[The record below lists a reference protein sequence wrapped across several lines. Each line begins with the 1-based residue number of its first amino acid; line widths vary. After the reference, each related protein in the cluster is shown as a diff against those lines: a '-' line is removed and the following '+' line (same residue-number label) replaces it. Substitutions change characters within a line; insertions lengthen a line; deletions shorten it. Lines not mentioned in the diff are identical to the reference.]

1 MKHLQA
7 LWVYRYFIISTIKT
21 EFYTRLARSRLGIA
35 WVVIHP
41 LAQVAMYAFVLS
53 AVLSSKLPGIESRYA
68 YAIYLMAGMSS
79 WTLFLEVINRSLNV
93 FIDNANLLKKMAFP
107 KLTLP
112 IVIAGSS
119 LLSNL
124 VLLVAILVVFGLL
137 GHYPFYALTWL
148 PLLILL
154 NLSLALS
161 FGLFLGILHVFIR
174 DIGQLMPMLL
184 QLWFWLTPIV
194 YIADIIPE
202 KFHFLLSLNP
212 MHAVAIGYQAV
223 LAYGKTPELATLLY
237 PLALTIL
244 MATAAA
250 WMYKKSHEEMADVL

>member
-1 MKHLQA
+1 MRHLQA
-7 LWVYRYFIISTIKT
+7 LWVYRYFVISTIKT

-41 LAQVAMYAFVLS
+41 LSQVAMYAFVLS

-68 YAIYLMAGMSS
+68 YAIYLMAGMSA
-79 WTLFLEVINRSLNV
+79 WTLFLEVTNRSLNV

-112 IVIAGSS
+112 VVIAGSS

-124 VLLVAILVVFGLL
+124 ILLMAILVVFGLL
-137 GHYPFYALTWL
+137 GHFPFYALKWL

-161 FGLFLGILHVFIR
+161 FGLVLGILHVFIR
-174 DIGQLMPMLL
+174 DIGQLMPMVL

-194 YIADIIPE
+194 YIASIIPE
-202 KFHFLLSLNP
+202 QFHFLMSLNP
-212 MHAVAIGYQAV
+212 MHAIVMGYQAI
-223 LAYGKTPELATLLY
+223 LAYGKAPDIVTLLY
-237 PLALTIL
+237 PLALTII
-244 MATAAA
+244 MASVAA
-250 WMYKKSHEEMADVL
+250 WMYKKSNEEMADVL